1 MVLVLVVIAVAVAAY
16 VPARRAAAADPQ
28 TLLRQG

>member
-1 MVLVLVVIAVAVAAY
+1 MVLVLVAIAVAVAAY
-16 VPARRAAAADPQ
+16 VPPSRAAAADPQ